1 MFQDSER
8 IHVVAK
14 HKLLWVGQ
22 SPAPS
27 NVRQAVGDTWDLTPV
42 ESSAPLET
50 QIGEAALAI
59 VGTEQA
65 NGDATGFASL
75 LDDLSTGTGVTI
87 LLLPVDATEAWRA
100 AAMRGERFIC
110 LRADVAPE
118 ELAARLAAAADLH
131 GMISGLRSEL
141 AAAREQAAGAA
152 RTCEQVDEEMR
163 LAAKLQRDFLP
174 KRLPQVGPVRFA
186 TLFRPAS
193 WVSGDIYDVI
203 RLDETHVG
211 FHVIDAVGHGMPAAL
226 LTMFIKKALQTKR
239 IVGNSYQIVPPHVT
253 LAELNADICD
263 QNLSSC
269 QFCTAVYCVIDTE
282 TLTMTFSC
290 AGHPAPIL
298 IRPDGTISQLDCP
311 GTLLGV
317 LPEAKFHSSR
327 IDLSVGDRVVLYTDG
342 AEDALCNLTTNHHP
356 KLLDI
361 LRPWARMPR
370 EELFLRLTAL
380 IDDFAGDPAPIDD
393 VTVVIMDIEG

>member
-1 MFQDSER
+1 
-8 IHVVAK
+8 VVAK

-27 NVRQAVGDTWDLTPV
+27 NVRQAAGDRWDLTSV
-42 ESSAPLET
+42 ASSGPLEAHID
-50 QIGEAALAI
+50 QAELAI
-59 VGTEQA
+59 VGSEQ
-65 NGDATGFASL
+65 GDDDVARFTSL
-75 LDDLSTGTGVTI
+75 LDDLSAGTGVTI
-87 LLLPVDATEAWRA
+87 LLLHADATEAWQA
-100 AAMRGERFIC
+100 AARRNDKFIC

-118 ELAARLAAAADLH
+118 ELAARLAAAADLY
-131 GMISGLRSEL
+131 GMISGLRSDL

-174 KRLPQVGPVRFA
+174 KRLPEVGPAKFA

-239 IVGNSYQIVPPHVT
+239 IVGNTYQIVPPHVT
-253 LAELNADICD
+253 MAELNADICD

-269 QFCTAVYCVIDTE
+269 QFCTAVYCVIDTD
-282 TLTMTFSC
+282 TLTMTYSR
-290 AGHPAPIL
+290 AGHPAPLL
-298 IRPDGTISQLDCP
+298 IRPDGTITPLDCP

-317 LPEAKFHSSR
+317 LPEAKYHSNQVV
-327 IDLSVGDRVVLYTDG
+327 LSPGDRVVLYTDG
-342 AEDALCNLTTNHHP
+342 AEDALCNMGANHHP
-356 KLLDI
+356 RLADI
-361 LRPWARMPR
+361 LKPWARMPR

-380 IDDFAGDPAPIDD
+380 IDDAAGEETPIDD
-393 VTVVIMDIEG
+393 VTVVIMDIDA

>member
-1 MFQDSER
+1 M
-8 IHVVAK
+8 VAK
-14 HKLLWVGQ
+14 HKLLWVGE

-27 NVRQAVGDTWDLTPV
+27 NVRQAAGDRWDLTPV
-42 ESSAPLET
+42 AESATLEA
-50 QIGEAALAI
+50 QIGEATLAI
-59 VGTEQA
+59 VGTQQA
-65 NGDATGFASL
+65 NHDVARFASL
-75 LDDLSTGTGVTI
+75 LDDLSAGTGVTI
-87 LLLPVDATEAWRA
+87 LLLPVDATEAWQVA
-100 AAMRGERFIC
+100 ARRGDKFIC

-141 AAAREQAAGAA
+141 AVARELAAGAA

-174 KRLPQVGPVRFA
+174 KRLPELGLVRFA

-239 IVGNSYQIVPPHVT
+239 IAGNTYQIVPPHVT
-253 LAELNADICD
+253 IAELNADLCD
-263 QNLSSC
+263 QNLTSC

-282 TLTMTFSC
+282 TLKMTFSC

-298 IRPDGTISQLDCP
+298 IRPDGTLTQLDCP

-317 LPEAKFHSSR
+317 LPEAKYHSNQVV
-327 IDLSVGDRVVLYTDG
+327 LAPGDRVVLYTDG
-342 AEDALCNLTTNHHP
+342 AEDVLCNVATSYHP
-356 KLLDI
+356 KLADI

-370 EELFLRLTAL
+370 DELFLRLTAL
-380 IDDFAGDPAPIDD
+380 IDEIAGDETPIDD
-393 VTVVIMDIEG
+393 ITVVIMDIEG